1 MRKRGAISPFVST
14 LMLVAITVALG
25 AFLYTQFRQLVV
37 SQVKTASITVLD
49 SNVAADGKTITA
61 LVKNDGNVPLKIKYV
76 IFYYNSKPQ
85 NITPV
90 FLSGNSSG
98 YIQPGEESSIQL
110 TISGSL
116 QPFSSYT
123 LTVVSDRVAKS
134 FVFQA

>member
-1 MRKRGAISPFVST
+1 MKKRGAISPFVST

-37 SQVKTASITVLD
+37 SQVKTASLTVLD
-49 SNVAADGKTITA
+49 SNVAADGRTITA

-76 IFYYNSKPQ
+76 IFYYKSMFQ

-116 QPFSSYT
+116 QSFSSYT